1 MIKRIDKY
9 LIENYPLIW
18 NTKIV
23 WMVLILLGAHA
34 IFYIAGFFSYNEPKD
49 LNTYSLFYKYF
60 RNGAIWI
67 GILFS
72 ILSFILWLNKYFKQ
86 NAFKSF
92 YPKTNCSLY
101 MEFVWIFIICFM
113 NISFYISYTEGL
125 RQRISNSITMA
136 ELEREVDIVNKG
148 EVFTLRN
155 SYLYNERCVP
165 VSVFDS
171 LVSEEEVLRLY
182 VKNQVEHSYADEW
195 RNVNPA
201 NYLWYKDRLPQPYYT
216 NVEFTVLL
224 AAHFPNRVPVGI
236 GQKHLNTTKESDIEE
251 VVITEPLYDNYYGY
265 TTEGLNS
272 LYNYCYLPVAFHSD
286 KDREYYAQHRA
297 DLLQNE
303 KKAEIETILND
314 YLALADKYE
323 ISYRFEDAK
332 WIDYVYNPPYY
343 FIDYDLSRDTDY
355 DYYNDGYKKIDHIGY
370 ELAYCMDNLVES
382 KSNVISLES
391 VLILLYLA
399 LFFSILIYT
408 FRMTSLRIWL
418 MSFVGAIVV
427 MFIYGAT
434 IAFGFVIG
442 RGGSETWMM
451 SRILVFILIFWAIT
465 FYCLKIGK
473 GKKTAGMFLNFGI
486 LTLPAILPLLTFI
499 YQDKLSYKHPHYE
512 WISDHVAELFTI
524 NIGAFFLL
532 LLLVV
537 PVIKKWKSL
546 PEE

>member
-1 MIKRIDKY
+1 MKKINKY

-23 WMVLILLGAHA
+23 WMILILLGAH
-34 IFYIAGFFSYNEPKD
+34 ILFYVSGFLSYSEPKD
-49 LNTYSLFYKYF
+49 LNTYSLFGKYF
-60 RNGAIWI
+60 KNGALWI
-67 GILFS
+67 GILLS
-72 ILSFILWLNKYFKQ
+72 ILVFILWLNKYFKQ

-92 YPKTNCSLY
+92 YPKTNRSLY

-125 RQRISNSITMA
+125 RQSVSNSITME
-136 ELEREVDIVNKG
+136 ELAREVDIVNKG

-155 SYLYNERCVP
+155 SYQYNERCVP
-165 VSVFDS
+165 VPAFDS
-171 LVSEEEVLRLY
+171 LVSEEEVLKLY
-182 VKNQVEHSYADEW
+182 VKNRVKNSYADEW
-195 RNVNPA
+195 KDVNPA
-201 NYLWYKDRLPQPYYT
+201 DYLQYKDRLPQPYY
-216 NVEFTVLL
+216 NNIEFTVLL
-224 AAHFPNRVPVGI
+224 ALHFPNRVPMETVQERI
-236 GQKHLNTTKESDIEE
+236 GTTKEANME
-251 VVITEPLYDNYYGY
+251 VVVETLYDRYYSV
-265 TTEGLNS
+265 TEGLRS
-272 LYNYCYLPVAFHSD
+272 LYHYCYLPVAFHSD
-286 KDREYYAQHRA
+286 KNREYYAQHRA

-303 KKAEIETILND
+303 RKEEIEKILND
-314 YLALADKYE
+314 YTALAEKYE

-343 FIDYDLSRDTDY
+343 FIDYDLSQDMDY
-355 DYYNDGYKKIDHIGY
+355 DYYNDSYKKIDHIGY
-370 ELAYCMDNLVES
+370 ELSYSMKNLVES

-391 VLILLYLA
+391 VLVLLYLA

-418 MSFVGAIVV
+418 MSFVGAIIV
-427 MFIYGAT
+427 MFIYGAI
-434 IAFGFVIG
+434 IAFGFIIG
-442 RGGSETWMM
+442 IGGSSGLWTVNL
-451 SRILVFILIFWAIT
+451 SLIFILIFWAIT

-473 GKKTAGMFLNFGI
+473 GKKTAGMFLNFSI
-486 LTLPAILPLLTFI
+486 LTLPAIFPLLTFI